1 MGPAVSHHDRD
12 AEDHEFDEEL
22 MPAAPAQEYLGIE
35 DLEEVKLEISA
46 DLGQCTIQVR
56 DVLELQRGSILALN
70 KLAGE
75 MADIYINGVPFG
87 RGEVVVLVDSLH
99 VRVAEIIGAMEK
111 DGGYG

>member
-1 MGPAVSHHDRD
+1 MSSAMSHNDHD
-12 AEDHEFDEEL
+12 AEDHEFDEEFV
-22 MPAAPAQEYLGIE
+22 PAAPAQEHLDVE
-35 DLEEVKLEISA
+35 DLDEVKLEISA
-46 DLGQCTIQVR
+46 DLGQCTVKVR
-56 DVLELQRGSILALN
+56 DVLELQRGSVLALN

-99 VRVAEIIGAMEK
+99 VRLAEIIGAVEK

>member
-1 MGPAVSHHDRD
+1 MTHHDRD

-22 MPAAPAQEYLGIE
+22 QAAGPAQENLCVE
-35 DLEEVKLEISA
+35 DLDEVKLEISA
-46 DLGQCTIQVR
+46 DLGQCTVRVR
-56 DVLELQRGSILALN
+56 DVLELERGSVLALN

>member
-1 MGPAVSHHDRD
+1 MSNAVSHQDRN
-12 AEDHEFDEEL
+12 AEDHEFDEEFV
-22 MPAAPAQEYLGIE
+22 PAAPAQEHLSVE
-35 DLEEVKLEISA
+35 DLGEVKLEISA
-46 DLGQCTIQVR
+46 DLGQCKIRVR
-56 DVLELQRGSILALN
+56 DVLELQRGSVLALD

-75 MADIYINGVPFG
+75 MADIFINDVPFG

>member
-1 MGPAVSHHDRD
+1 MNSAVSHQDRD
-12 AEDHEFDEEL
+12 AEEHDFDEEL
-22 MPAAPAQEYLGIE
+22 MPAADTQERLSVE

-46 DLGQCTIQVR
+46 DLGQCKIRVR
-56 DVLELQRGSILALN
+56 DVLELQRGSVLALD

-75 MADIYINGVPFG
+75 MADIFINGVPFG

-99 VRVAEIIGAMEK
+99 VRVAEIVGVLEK